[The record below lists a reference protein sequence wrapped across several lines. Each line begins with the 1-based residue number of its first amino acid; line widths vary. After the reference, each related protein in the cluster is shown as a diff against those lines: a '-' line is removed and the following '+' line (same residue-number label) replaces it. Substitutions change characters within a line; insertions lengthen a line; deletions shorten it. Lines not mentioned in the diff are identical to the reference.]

1 MDMMVKK
8 LSASEISG
16 SIMYPLQFNP
26 FPNSF
31 FLKAVQRGKIA
42 HSRNG
47 FTNTKMF
54 SRFYE
59 GIEIVGIPDKV
70 DEFVWEFKTYS
81 SPIAKGRNQKVG
93 LLQLEVYE
101 FLTNLPGKLVM
112 YDIHRDEITKII
124 NVKFSRKKF
133 ETVIDFAVKLK
144 ESKLSFLDG
153 YRGLQKS
160 ARKKIFARG

>member
-1 MDMMVKK
+1 MDTMVKK
-8 LSASEISG
+8 LTASEISG
-16 SIMYPLQFNP
+16 SIMYTLQRNP

-47 FTNTKMF
+47 FTNTKMY
-54 SRFYE
+54 SRFYK

-70 DEFVWEFKTYS
+70 DEFVWEFKTFS
-81 SPIAKGRNQKVG
+81 SPIAKTRNKKVG

-101 FLTNLPGKLVM
+101 FLTNLPGKLSL
-112 YDIHRDEITKII
+112 YDIRKDEITKTI
-124 NVKFSRKKF
+124 NVKFSKKRF
-133 ETVIDFAVKLK
+133 ETIIDFAVKLK
-144 ESKLSFLDG
+144 ESKLCFLDG

-160 ARKKIFARG
+160 ARKTIFKRD